1 MDTERR
7 LQQHEG
13 FRAPQHVVFALARSA
28 TGHRPIA
35 RTQIALGNDNEVYC
49 VDTDDGAVV
58 VRINRD
64 GEVGHPSND
73 GRWSSAYR
81 LACPCL
87 ACSP

>member
-1 MDTERR
+1 
-7 LQQHEG
+7 
-13 FRAPQHVVFALARSA
+13 
-28 TGHRPIA
+28 
-35 RTQIALGNDNEVYC
+35 